1 MAQRIESINTQEISN
16 DQIHRIWEIEQ
27 DMWARGI
34 WEYVRCNDCG
44 HIHGKDEMFDHLAS
58 DIQQLTV
65 KKIFSLLNIQNLE
78 CRKCWWD
85 TKEIYWE
92 NYIENIQRRYK
103 WLNSFLS
110 TYQADWEIQWFAD
123 SYTASYDEIFHEEF
137 ETYYDSI
144 WKQAIKDKIDEILW
158 IQNYDW
164 EFITVS
170 SIGLTQTH
178 SNLMVFFKLL
188 SNLFQSIPDKFN
200 KIPGLIEVD
209 DSNCLSFIYKKLWA
223 KKIDL
228 WNLWEIQNKNPD
240 HHSNLYIID
249 SPVALFKQSNTQ
261 SVRKI
266 LKYF

>member
-1 MAQRIESINTQEISN
+1 MKQGIESINTQEISQS
-16 DQIHRIWEIEQ
+16 QIHRIGEIEQ

-34 WEYVRCNDCG
+34 GEYVRCEDCG
-44 HIHGKDEMFDHLAS
+44 HIHGKDEMFDHLAN
-58 DIQQLTV
+58 DIKQLTV
-65 KKIFSLLNIQNLE
+65 KKILSLLDTQSLD
-78 CRKCWWD
+78 CRKCWGE
-85 TKEIYWE
+85 TKEIYWWE
-92 NYIENIQRRYK
+92 YIQSIERRYR
-103 WLNSFLS
+103 WFNSFLS
-110 TYQADWEIQWFAD
+110 TYQADGDIQWFAD
-123 SYTASYDEIFHEEF
+123 SYTASYDEIFREEF

-144 WKQAIKDKIDEILW
+144 GKQVIKNKIDEILG
-158 IQNYDW
+158 IKNYSW

-188 SNLFQSIPDKFN
+188 SSLFQSIPDKFN

-223 KKIDL
+223 QKVDL
-228 WNLWEIQNKNPD
+228 WDLWETKNKNPD
-240 HHSNLYIID
+240 HHSHLYIID
-249 SPVALFKQSNTQ
+249 SPVALFKQSQTQ